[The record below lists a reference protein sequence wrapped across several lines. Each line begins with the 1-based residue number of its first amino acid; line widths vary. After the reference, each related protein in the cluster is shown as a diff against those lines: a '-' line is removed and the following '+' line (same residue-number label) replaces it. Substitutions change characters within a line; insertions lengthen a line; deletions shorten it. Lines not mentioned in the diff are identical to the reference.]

1 MKGAPPVASTLLAQ
15 LSRRLADTAPVH
27 AREEWRLGSA
37 RAIDVLPELDRLL
50 PAAPVPAAVLV
61 GLVDHA
67 DDPALLLTVRN
78 SRLRHHAGQISF
90 PGGRLEAGDASPGAA
105 ALREAEEEVGLG
117 AADVEVLGY
126 LPDHLVLTG
135 YRVTPVVAR
144 IAPGRE
150 LRLDQSEVDDVFEL
164 PWSVLT
170 DDAYVVA
177 GERTFGG
184 VTVPVRDIQFGAHRI
199 WGLTA
204 AILLLLRD
212 LAGEAAP

>member
-1 MKGAPPVASTLLAQ
+1 MNGAAPLASTLVAGLA
-15 LSRRLADTAPVH
+15 RRLADTVPVH
-27 AREEWRLGSA
+27 AREHWRLGGA
-37 RAIDVLPELDRLL
+37 RAVDVLPDLDRLL

-61 GLVDHA
+61 GLIDHA
-67 DDPALLLTVRN
+67 HDPALLLTVRN

-105 ALREAEEEVGLG
+105 ALREAEEEVGL
-117 AADVEVLGY
+117 APAQVEVLGY

-144 IAPGRE
+144 VPPG
-150 LRLDQSEVDDVFEL
+150 LQLSLDESEVDDVFEL

-170 DDAYVVA
+170 DDAYVVT
-177 GERTFGG
+177 GERSFGS
-184 VTVPVRDIQFGAHRI
+184 VTVPVRDIQFGPHRI

-212 LAGEAAP
+212 LVREPAR

>member
-1 MKGAPPVASTLLAQ
+1 MSDAATVSGALE
-15 LSRRLADTAPVH
+15 RLALRLAGTQPRHGRD
-27 AREEWRLGSA
+27 EWRLGSG
-37 RAIDVLPELDRLL
+37 RAVQVLPELDRML

-61 GLVDHA
+61 GLLDHA
-67 DDPALLLTVRN
+67 DDPALLLTVRAA
-78 SRLRHHAGQISF
+78 RMRHHAGQISF
-90 PGGRLEAGDASPGAA
+90 PGGRLEDSDASPAAA
-105 ALREAEEEVGLG
+105 ALREAEEEIGLP
-117 AADVEVLGY
+117 AEHIEVLGF

-144 IAPGRE
+144 IQPGAA
-150 LRLDQSEVDDVFEL
+150 LRLDGTEVEDVFEL

-170 DDAYVVA
+170 DDAHIVS

-212 LAGEAAP
+212 LASVPAP

>member
-1 MKGAPPVASTLLAQ
+1 MNGAPPTASTLLAQ
-15 LSRRLADTAPVH
+15 LTRRLADTVPVH

-37 RAIDVLPELDRLL
+37 RAIDVLPDLNQLL

-67 DDPALLLTVRN
+67 HDPALLLTVRN
-78 SRLRHHAGQISF
+78 SRLRHHGGQISF
-90 PGGRLEAGDASPGAA
+90 PGGRLEAGDASPSAA
-105 ALREAEEEVGLG
+105 ALREAEEEVGL
-117 AADVEVLGY
+117 AASQVEVIGY

-144 IAPGRE
+144 ISPTCA
-150 LRLDQSEVDDVFEL
+150 LRPDESEVDDVFEL
-164 PWSVLT
+164 PWSVLA
-170 DDAYVVA
+170 DDACVQR

-184 VTVPVRDIQFGAHRI
+184 VTVPVRDILFGAHRI

-204 AILLLLRD
+204 GILLLLRD
-212 LAGEAAP
+212 LVREPA